1 MAEAEVVNHRALPES
16 VVVTQNP
23 DLRMTPNQIR
33 ALKAESGQNLSELMD
48 ANADEADRMQA
59 IVWLA
64 LRRQGYEA
72 SWDQAADVAVE
83 FQGDAAPDPTN
94 AER

>member
-1 MAEAEVVNHRALPES
+1 VAEADVVNHRALPDS
-16 VVVTQNP
+16 VLVTQNP

-33 ALKAESGQNLSELMD
+33 ALKAESGQNLSDLMD

-72 SWDQAADVAVE
+72 SWDDAADVAIE
-83 FQGDAAPDPTN
+83 FQGEPVPDPTN
-94 AER
+94 DER

>member
-1 MAEAEVVNHRALPES
+1 MAETEVVNHRALPDS

-33 ALKAESGQNLSELMD
+33 ALKAESGRNLSDLMD

-59 IVWLA
+59 IIWLA
-64 LRRQGYEA
+64 LRRDGYQA
-72 SWDQAADVAVE
+72 SWDDAADVAVE
-83 FQGDAAPDPTN
+83 FEGDAAPDPTN
-94 AER
+94 DER